1 MVALKILRFCRRD
14 AIIQFGKTKQ
24 MAFGLFGFD
33 TTWKRE
39 MRILQISSATSF
51 AGGER
56 HVVDVTNALAA
67 RGHELFAALRPNS
80 PLTSH
85 LHIPGQNI
93 KTLPLRNALDAQSA
107 RQLSHI
113 LAQSRIDIVHAHMA
127 RDYSVAAYAVRRH
140 PSAKLVVT
148 RHVLFPLNRLH
159 KRTLSY
165 ASRIVAVSSAVGRQ
179 LTAQKLFEP
188 QKIVVIRNGI
198 NADKFINM
206 KTTLD
211 RTSNLRTLGIPDDC
225 LLVGSIGELRAL
237 KRHDD
242 FIRAAALVAAK
253 VPSAHFVIAGVDTS
267 TTGEVLKQLEAL
279 VVAHGLRERIHFLG
293 WLDDAAPLLG
303 SMDLFVSASETE
315 SFGLAI
321 AEAMASGTAVVSTA
335 TEGASE
341 LIVEGETGLL
351 VPIGDVERMANAIS
365 SLLLDEHKRQQ
376 FGIEGQRVVSKEFS
390 LDRMVDELEGVY
402 NSILAGTI
410 Q

>member
-1 MVALKILRFCRRD
+1 
-14 AIIQFGKTKQ
+14 
-24 MAFGLFGFD
+24 
-33 TTWKRE
+33 

-56 HVVDVTNALAA
+56 HVVDLTNALAA
-67 RGHELFAALRPNS
+67 RGHELYAALRANS
-80 PLTSH
+80 PLASH
-85 LHIPGQNI
+85 LHIPSKNI

-107 RQLSHI
+107 HQLSAI
-113 LAQSRIDIVHAHMA
+113 LDQFRIDIVHAHLA

-140 PSAKLVVT
+140 PLTKLVVT
-148 RHVLFPLNRLH
+148 RHVLFPLNRFH

-179 LTAQKLFEP
+179 LTSQRLVAPE
-188 QKIVVIRNGI
+188 KIVVIRNGI
-198 NADKFINM
+198 DVDNFINT
-206 KTTLD
+206 KTMLE
-211 RTSNLRTLGIPDDC
+211 RAQYLWTLGIPDDC

-242 FIRAAALVAAK
+242 FIKAAALVAAK

-267 TTGEVLKQLEAL
+267 TNKEVRQQLKTL
-279 VVAHGLRERIHFLG
+279 VVAHGLKERMHFLG

-303 SMDLFVSASETE
+303 SMDVFVSASETE

-335 TEGASE
+335 TVGAAE

-351 VPIGDVERMANAIS
+351 VPIGEVEQMANAITS
-365 SLLLDEHKRQQ
+365 VLTDENKRRQ
-376 FGIEGQRVVSKEFS
+376 FGVEGQRVVSEQFS
-390 LDRMVDELEGVY
+390 LDRMVNELEGVY
-402 NSILAGTI
+402 ESL
-410 Q
+410 